1 MNETSKI
8 IHSNPIIN
16 SIGESE
22 ITGIE
27 SVNQLLAES
36 DSELR
41 FPDSVNSK
49 RLLATK
55 VGAVSF
61 NTYY

>member
-16 SIGESE
+16 STGESE
-22 ITGIE
+22 ISSIE

-41 FPDSVNSK
+41 FPDSVNCK